1 MWTDF
6 MKTLS
11 LLATAVV
18 LFSMTMPP
26 ALAQV
31 PGLVDGTQNNSQ
43 SFGGGQLNGG
53 GYQQYNMQTQVPS
66 QMGQM
71 QQMQNMQAFGQM
83 PVPGNGMMNGFDM
96 TGGGGMNASGAPQQ
110 AMSAA
115 TQGNLSPLQSPNL
128 SSMSPYDQQEQALE
142 ETKMMS
148 QLEELKQKRENDES
162 FRTLSGQAD
171 EKQARK
177 MAKFDKSFDNGGG
190 GGNGGPGMIKGL
202 ASGMGKVVRGTM
214 GVALPAGAIAGQY
227 FLLKSAMGGGGM
239 GMGGGRMMMMPGS
252 TLMMMG
258 R

>member
-1 MWTDF
+1 

-18 LFSMTMPP
+18 LFSMTASP

-31 PGLVDGTQNNSQ
+31 PGLVDGTQNSPQ
-43 SFGGGQLNGG
+43 SLGGGGRFHGG
-53 GYQQYNMQTQVPS
+53 GFEQYNMQTQVPS

-71 QQMQNMQAFGQM
+71 QNMQNMQAFGQM

-96 TGGGGMNASGAPQQ
+96 GGSMNAGGMPQQ
-110 AMSAA
+110 GMSA
-115 TQGNLSPLQSPNL
+115 TQGSLSSLQNPNL
-128 SSMSPYDQQEQALE
+128 SQMSPYDQQEQAIE
-142 ETKMMS
+142 ESRMMS

-177 MAKFDKSFDNGGG
+177 MAKFDKQFDPNSGGGG
-190 GGNGGPGMIKGL
+190 GGNGGPGMFKGL

-214 GVALPAGAIAGQY
+214 GVALPAGAMAGQY
-227 FLLKSAMGGGGM
+227 FLLKSAMGGGG
-239 GMGGGRMMMMPGS
+239 GRMMMMPPGS
-252 TLMMMG
+252 AIMMMG

>member
-1 MWTDF
+1 

-18 LFSMTMPP
+18 LISMTMPP

-43 SFGGGQLNGG
+43 NFGGGQLNGG

-71 QQMQNMQAFGQM
+71 GQMQNMQAFGQM

-96 TGGGGMNASGAPQQ
+96 GGSMNAAGSPQQ
-110 AMSAA
+110 AFSAA
-115 TQGNLSPLQSPNL
+115 SQGNLSSLQTPSL
-128 SSMSPYDQQEQALE
+128 SQMSPYDQQEQALE
-142 ETKMMS
+142 ESKMMS
-148 QLEELKQKRENDES
+148 QLEELKQKRENEES
-162 FRTLSGQAD
+162 FRTLNGQAD
-171 EKQARK
+171 EKEARK
-177 MAKFDKSFDNGGG
+177 MAKFDSKFDGSGGG
-190 GGNGGPGMIKGL
+190 GGNGPGMIKGV
-202 ASGMGKVVRGTM
+202 ASGMGRIVRGTM

-227 FLLKSAMGGGGM
+227 FLLKSAMGGGGGM
-239 GMGGGRMMMMPGS
+239 GMGGGRMMMMPV
-252 TLMMMG
+252 MMMG

>member
-1 MWTDF
+1 

-43 SFGGGQLNGG
+43 NFGGGQLNSG

-83 PVPGNGMMNGFDM
+83 AVPGNGMMNGFDM
-96 TGGGGMNASGAPQQ
+96 TGGMNASGAPQQ
-110 AMSAA
+110 QALSAA
-115 TQGNLSPLQSPNL
+115 TQGNLSALQTPNP
-128 SSMSPYDQQEQALE
+128 SSMSPYDQQEQAIE
-142 ETKMMS
+142 ESRMMS
-148 QLEELKQKRENDES
+148 QLEELKQKREDEES

-171 EKQARK
+171 EKQGRK
-177 MAKFDKSFDNGGG
+177 MAKFDKQFDNNGG
-190 GGNGGPGMIKGL
+190 GGNGGPGIFKGV

-227 FLLKSAMGGGGM
+227 FLLKSAMGGGGGM
-239 GMGGGRMMMMPGS
+239 GMGGGRMMMMPV
-252 TLMMMG
+252 MMMG